1 MSFLDTTLGATV
13 PPAKLKIYYE
23 TAANQFAVQPIVAL
37 FNPASLR
44 YESRAE
50 WRATGAVAQ
59 PSAAGFQRMEFQASP
74 PATLTLDLFFD
85 TYEGEPKTA
94 ETGIVAALQA
104 SLVPDNPFAAGTPS
118 YTDVKDKTKQVAAL
132 ARVSSELHRPPVCKL
147 QWGQPVLFEGVLSQL
162 REDYTFFA
170 PNGTP
175 VRATLNC
182 VFTAYRTFN
191 QAMTS
196 SELHSAD
203 VAKRHVVRR
212 GDTLGGIAALHYG
225 DVEQWRAIARENDI
239 DNPRIL
245 APGQVLVIP
254 KLTS

>member
-1 MSFLDTTLGATV
+1 MSFLDVTLGATD
-13 PPAKLKIYYE
+13 PPAKVKIYYE
-23 TAANQFAVQPIVAL
+23 TAANQFTTTPVVAL

-44 YESRAE
+44 YDTRAE

-59 PSAAGFQRMEFQASP
+59 STAAGFQRMEFQATP

-94 ETGIVAALQA
+94 ETGIVTSLRA
-104 SLVPDNPFAAGTPS
+104 SLVPDNPFSAGKPS
-118 YTDVKDKTKQVAAL
+118 YTDVKEKTKLVVAL
-132 ARVSSELHRPPVCKL
+132 AQVSSELHRPPVCRL
-147 QWGQPVLFEGVLSQL
+147 QWGQPILFQGVLTQL

-182 VFTAYRTFN
+182 VFTAYRTLST
-191 QAMTS
+191 AMAS
-196 SELHSAD
+196 NELHSAD

-212 GDTLGGIAALHYG
+212 GDTLGGVAALYYG
-225 DVEQWRAIARENDI
+225 DVDQWRSIARENEI

-245 APGQVLVIP
+245 SPGQVLVIP
-254 KLTS
+254 KLIS